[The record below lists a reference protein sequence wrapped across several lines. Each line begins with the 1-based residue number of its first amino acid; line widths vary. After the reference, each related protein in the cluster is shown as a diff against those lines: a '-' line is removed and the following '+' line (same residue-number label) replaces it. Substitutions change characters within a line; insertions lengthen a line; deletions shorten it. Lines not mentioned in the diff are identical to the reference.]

1 MAAQTEGQTFNY
13 LHTLHTSIALTNTV
27 GDAAARAYVSDAD

>member
-13 LHTLHTSIALTNTV
+13 LHTLHTFIALTNTG
-27 GDAAARAYVSDAD
+27 GDAPARAYASDAD